1 MPSPRTTD
9 LRGACILVTRPAHQA
24 NALCQLIEQAGGSAL
39 RLPLFEIVP
48 SAPDAV
54 LSARLATALYADWWL
69 FTSANAAHAAATLC
83 PPPWRPAIAA
93 VGAAT
98 AAALRSEGVA
108 DVRVPASRYSSAALL
123 ELESFQHPQGLR
135 CVIVTGEEGR
145 TELADKLAARGAHV
159 ETLALYRRR
168 AVAHAPDR
176 VNTQLHACD
185 AIVLTSGEGAARLVE
200 ITPDESRDTLFSS
213 TMLVPSTRVA
223 EKVRELGFT
232 VPPLLP
238 EQIADPAMVDALA
251 QWWRT
256 RKSAQ

>member
-1 MPSPRTTD
+1 MSRSHTLD

-24 NALCQLIEQAGGSAL
+24 TPLCRLIERAGGSAL
-39 RLPLFEIVP
+39 RLPLFEIIA

-54 LSARLATALYADWWL
+54 LSARLATALHADWWL

-98 AAALRSEGVA
+98 AAALRSEGLT
-108 DVRVPASRYSSAALL
+108 DVRVPESRYSGAALL
-123 ELESFQHPQGLR
+123 ELEAFQNPQGLR

-145 TELADKLAARGAHV
+145 TELADTLAARGARV
-159 ETLALYRRR
+159 ETVALYRRR
-168 AVAHAPDR
+168 AVAHAPDL
-176 VNTQLHACD
+176 VTTQLHACD
-185 AIVLTSGEGAARLVE
+185 AIVLTSGEGAMRLIE
-200 ITPDESRDTLFSS
+200 MTPDGSRNTLFRK
-213 TMLVPSTRVA
+213 TLLVPSTRVA

-238 EQIADPAMVDALA
+238 EQIADPAMADALA
-251 QWWRT
+251 DWWRT